1 MATDWLKLRDE
12 YLRSP
17 DGLKPLAERH
27 GIGYGEL
34 KRRAAREGWAARKRT
49 MRKNDAALPQAQA
62 AAPPVTDADRRAQLM
77 AIGDKLTAQ
86 LARAAG
92 ELDKR
97 AVQHKRRTKETT
109 YGDEQSRG
117 KPVEETVEE
126 RVSLETVSAL
136 VDSMGLQRLSSTLK
150 ILREVTLQGN
160 EGERSLRKVEE
171 LMRKLDEDAGKGPG

>member
-1 MATDWLKLRDE
+1 
-12 YLRSP
+12 
-17 DGLKPLAERH
+17 
-27 GIGYGEL
+27 
-34 KRRAAREGWAARKRT
+34 
-49 MRKNDAALPQAQA
+49 MRKSDAPLPQAQA

-77 AIGDKLTAQ
+77 AIGDQLTAQ

-97 AVQHKRRTKETT
+97 TVQHKRRTKETT

-126 RVSLETVSAL
+126 RVSLETVVVP
-136 VDSMGLQRLSSTLK
+136 VDSMGLQRLSSALK

-160 EGERSLRKVEE
+160 EGEQSLRKVEE
-171 LMRKLDEDAGKGPG
+171 LMRKLDEDAGKEPG